1 MKKNI
6 TIYIAILFLA
16 IGFTAK
22 AQTEE
27 QKVKI
32 CTGMAGADATY
43 LKDFVVELQA
53 AQGNE
58 KTPQAKYS
66 ILLNKDTRYRFTLCT
81 DDDSPGKGII
91 QLFDTNALMG
101 STFNQTTGKEFKGF
115 DIDIQKTGVYHVFI
129 FFHDGKAGKATV
141 IMSLV
146 KRL

>member
-6 TIYIAILFLA
+6 TIYIAIFFLA
-16 IGFTAK
+16 IGFTAN

-32 CTGMAGADATY
+32 CTSMAGSDATY
-43 LKDFVVELQA
+43 LKDFIVELQA
-53 AQGNE
+53 VQGNE
-58 KTPQAKYS
+58 KTPSAKYS
-66 ILLNKDTRYRFTLCT
+66 LLLNKDTRYRFTLCT

-91 QLFDTNALMG
+91 QLLDTNALLA
-101 STFNQTTGKEFKGF
+101 STFNPATGKEFKGF

-129 FFHDGKAGKATV
+129 SFHDGKAGKATI

>member
-1 MKKNI
+1 MKKNYF
-6 TIYIAILFLA
+6 IYIAILFLA

-32 CTGMAGADATY
+32 CTEMAGPNATY
-43 LKDFVVELQA
+43 LKDFLIELPE

-58 KTPQAKYS
+58 KTPQVKNS
-66 ILLNKDTRYRFTLCT
+66 ILLNKDTEYRFTLCT
-81 DDDSPGKGII
+81 DDDSPGKAVV
-91 QLFDTNALMG
+91 QLFDTNGMLA
-101 STFNQTTGKEFKGF
+101 STFNPTTGKEFKGF
-115 DIDIQKTGVYHVFI
+115 DIDIQKTGVYHVFV

>member
-1 MKKNI
+1 MKNNI
-6 TIYIAILFLA
+6 TIYITILLLA
-16 IGFTAK
+16 FGYKAS

-43 LKDFVVELQA
+43 LKDFLVELQA

-58 KTPQAKYS
+58 KVPQAKYS

-81 DDDSPGKGII
+81 DDDSPGKGIV
-91 QLFDTNALMG
+91 QLFDTNALQA
-101 STFNQTTGKEFKGF
+101 STFNPTTGKEFKGF
-115 DIDIQKTGVYHVFI
+115 DIDIQKTAVYHVFI
-129 FFHDGKAGKATV
+129 SFHDGKAGKATV

>member
-1 MKKNI
+1 MKNKLTFYI
-6 TIYIAILFLA
+6 TILFLT

-32 CTGMAGADATY
+32 CTNMAGSDATY
-43 LKDFVVELQA
+43 LKDFLIDLPAV
-53 AQGNE
+53 QGNE
-58 KTPQAKYS
+58 KRPTAKYS

-81 DDDSPGKGII
+81 DDDSPGKGIV
-91 QLFDTNALMG
+91 QLLDTNAQLA
-101 STFNQTTGKEFKGF
+101 STFNPATGKEFKGF
-115 DIDIQKTGVYHVFI
+115 DIDIQKTGVYHVI
-129 FFHDGKAGKATV
+129 ISFHDGLAGKATV